1 MLFIAVLSTL
11 VVGGYADCM
20 YTPGTPTI
28 KDIQLMSKPGGNWP
42 VKIGG
47 FTHTPLRVQY
57 VRGEEK
63 FVLYNIWTPPSGSSV
78 AKCKGDKN
86 CAPMNKWFWIEGD
99 SDNPVLGKKGETID
113 PKRRKYIALNS
124 KLIALIVAT
133 VQIILFIGR

>member
-1 MLFIAVLSTL
+1 MIDLTA
-11 VVGGYADCM
+11 
-20 YTPGTPTI
+20 
-28 KDIQLMSKPGGNWP
+28 
-42 VKIGG
+42 
-47 FTHTPLRVQY
+47 
-57 VRGEEK
+57 
-63 FVLYNIWTPPSGSSV
+63 PPSGSSV

-133 VQIILFIGR
+133 VQIILFIGK